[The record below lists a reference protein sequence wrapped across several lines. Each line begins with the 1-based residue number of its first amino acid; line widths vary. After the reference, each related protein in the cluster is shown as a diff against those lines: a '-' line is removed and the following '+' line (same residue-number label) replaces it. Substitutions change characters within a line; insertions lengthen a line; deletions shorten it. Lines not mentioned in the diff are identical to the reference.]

1 MPCFSLP
8 LSSINLLAV
17 QDLADREALDKVVL
31 QMNRQH
37 THTHLSFLSQ
47 HSKVIYAM

>member
-37 THTHLSFLSQ
+37 THLSLLSQ